1 MLDTRSAPFDATRA
15 ARWSTRLC
23 FLAGGFAVASWAPL
37 ILAVKQA
44 LGLDAALFGT
54 VLLCLGL
61 GSVIAMPATGVIVAR
76 TGARGVIGRAS
87 LVVALLLPCLPLAP
101 NGWVLTACLW
111 VFGAALG
118 ALDVAMNVHGANV
131 ERREGRSLMSGF
143 HAVFSIGVF
152 AGAMLSTLL
161 VWLGLPIAWIGVIS
175 ALAVFGFSRLA
186 LPGISA
192 ATAAEVTG
200 FVLPKGVVLVF
211 AAMVAVVFLVEGAV
225 LDWGALL
232 IVERAVMDLSTAG
245 AGFVAFS
252 VGMVLMRLAGDTVI
266 AWTGRLGA
274 LVGSGGVAALGMSIV
289 LTLDNPLAV
298 QAGFFLVGAGAACIA
313 PILISAA
320 GHQGVMPASQAVAA
334 VTTAGYGGHLL
345 GPALVGFVA
354 QGTSLAFAFA
364 LLAGLIGLVPVAAV
378 VFRNRL

>member
-1 MLDTRSAPFDATRA
+1 MAETKVAPFDATRA

-37 ILAVKQA
+37 IPAVKLK

-61 GSVIAMPATGVIVAR
+61 GSVIAMPATGVMVAR
-76 TGARGVIGRAS
+76 AGARGVIAS
-87 LVVALLLPCLPLAP
+87 SGLVAALMLPCLPLAP
-101 NGWVLTACLW
+101 NGWVLAACLA

-118 ALDVAMNVHGANV
+118 ALDVAMNVHGADV

-152 AGAMLSTLL
+152 AGAMLSTTL
-161 VWLGLPIAWIGVIS
+161 VWLSLPIAWIGVIS
-175 ALAVFGFSRLA
+175 ALGVFGASRLA
-186 LPGISA
+186 LPGIST

-200 FVLPKGVVLVF
+200 FVLPKGIVLVL
-211 AAMVAVVFLVEGAV
+211 AAMVAGVFLVEGAV

-232 IVERAVMDLSTAG
+232 IVERGVMDRGAAG
-245 AGFVAFS
+245 SGFVAFS
-252 VGMVLMRLAGDTVI
+252 VGMVLMRLAGDAFIVRL
-266 AWTGRLGA
+266 GRLA
-274 LVGSGGVAALGMSIV
+274 VVVGSGVVAAMGLGII
-289 LTLDNPLAV
+289 LTFDSALAV

-313 PILISAA
+313 PVLISAA
-320 GHQGVMPASQAVAA
+320 GSQGVMPAGQAVAA

-354 QGTSLAFAFA
+354 QGASLAFAFA
-364 LLAGLIGLVPVAAV
+364 LLSGVIALVPVTAV
-378 VFRNRL
+378 FIRNRF